1 MPIPQI
7 GDWPTIVET
16 AVCLMLIVAIVIEH
30 RRVSLLKREVQ
41 QLSRDV
47 LGVVSAEQRRFMQEL
62 NPTTKKPPNRSPSR
76 DPLGCQRRLF
86 PRRNRRPAQRGPT
99 QLTLNFRCSATVG
112 TVPMIF
118 LHGEI
123 CAN

>member
-1 MPIPQI
+1 MPISQI

-16 AVCLMLIVAIVIEH
+16 AVCLMIVAIVIEH

-62 NPTTKKPPNRSPSR
+62 NPTTKKTTKPKSV
-76 DPLGCQRRLF
+76 
-86 PRRNRRPAQRGPT
+86 A
-99 QLTLNFRCSATVG
+99 
-112 TVPMIF
+112 
-118 LHGEI
+118 
-123 CAN
+123 